1 MNFSK
6 TYFRAVL
13 IALTFFVFGGA
24 VFGQQEF
31 TYLVNFSPPRPA
43 NPGRLSVWIVAKE
56 TIKDDAVFV
65 IPRAIPSGYG
75 IQRYDR
81 FLEVAAAS
89 SPGGGTIAV
98 TKLEDGPRWS
108 IAKSKQ
114 GVEGIFYY
122 VDLNQL
128 ESEVLSAADQSKSR
142 PDYAGLLGYSVFGYF
157 DGYQDY
163 PVRLRVNG
171 PSDWPIFTTLA
182 PRVPAELDKTEVE
195 AKNYFELADS
205 QIAMG
210 PGLKLMKLATKPPSY
225 IALYSETK
233 TDLDKHAQVFERAF
247 RKVVDYF
254 GDAPFDSYTAHIEI
268 LKPKSELHSYGFS
281 MEHSKSGTFYLG
293 LDRAYTEETPEAEF
307 VRDELNFI
315 HHIAHSWIPKKVYG
329 KGYLPFTWELPPLI
343 DTVWFNEGFA
353 RFAMIEI
360 RADSMPADEG
370 KAWRERY
377 LASLKEFVESQP
389 AFIRDMS
396 LQELSRIGSVMYSED
411 FRTGRTLFSKGAL
424 MADEIDRLIRERT
437 NGKKRLRDSLRA
449 MVKWGV
455 ENKRPF
461 ALEELP
467 GLIAKPV
474 GVKESEVREVMERW
488 LAPGP
493 GR

>member
-1 MNFSK
+1 MLAG
-6 TYFRAVL
+6 RAGIL
-13 IALTFFVFGGA
+13 IIFFAAFVSA
-24 VFGQQEF
+24 QQSF
-31 TYLVNFSPPRPA
+31 LYSVSYSTDSPARLKVSISAAQPLKSPA
-43 NPGRLSVWIVAKE
+43 A
-56 TIKDDAVFV
+56 FV

-75 IQRYDR
+75 LQLYDR
-81 FLEVAAAS
+81 FVMNFRAY
-89 SPGGGTIAV
+89 SPSGKALAV
-98 TKLEDGPRWS
+98 VRAEDGPRWNV
-108 IAKSKQ
+108 ADAENGVSK
-114 GVEGIFYY
+114 VVYE
-122 VDLNQL
+122 VDLDRL
-128 ESEVLSAADQSKSR
+128 ESEVLSAADQSIARSG
-142 PDYAGLLGYSVFGYF
+142 YVGLLGYSVFGYI
-157 DGYQDY
+157 DGYQDH
-163 PVRLRVNG
+163 PINLNVNG
-171 PSDWPIFTTLA
+171 PEDWPVFTTLA
-182 PRVPAELDKTEVE
+182 PKYLPDKGRAEASAADF
-195 AKNYFELADS
+195 FELADS
-205 QIAMG
+205 QVLMG
-210 PGLKLMKLATKPPSY
+210 PDLEIFRLDTKPASF
-225 IALYSETK
+225 IALYSETE
-233 TDLDKHAQVFERAF
+233 TNFSQHSTVFARAF
-247 RKVVDYF
+247 EKVVNYF
-254 GDAPFDSYTAHIEI
+254 GDAPFDFYTAHIQI
-268 LKPKSELHSYGFS
+268 LKPKSELHRYGFS

-293 LDRAYTEETPEAEF
+293 LDRAYTKETPEAEF

-377 LASLKEFVESQP
+377 LSSLREYVESQP
-389 AFIRDMS
+389 AFIRDMP

-449 MVKWGV
+449 MVNWGV

-474 GVKESEVREVMERW
+474 GVKESDVREVMERW
-488 LAPGP
+488 LATGP